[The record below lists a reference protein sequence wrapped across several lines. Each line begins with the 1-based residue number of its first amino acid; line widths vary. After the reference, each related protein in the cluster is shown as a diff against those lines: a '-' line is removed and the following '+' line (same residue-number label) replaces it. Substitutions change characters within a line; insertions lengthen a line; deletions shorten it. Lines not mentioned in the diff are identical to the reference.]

1 MIFWSYSTAPPDCS
15 LTRQSETAGRDLG
28 VWDSGA
34 EPFRLQKTAVHT
46 SPADAGFVCLL
57 SQVSSS
63 LAPGLS
69 PSGSRAF
76 RPLLPFG
83 SACSSFLL
91 NVSTTRIHGWIGRGT
106 GVYPREDN
114 HAVLVASLRFRHGYR
129 LAVHTLA
136 ALPPGLPGQAS
147 ELYYENV
154 R

>member
-1 MIFWSYSTAPPDCS
+1 MFLWCYSTAPPDCS

-91 NVSTTRIHGWIGRGT
+91 NVSTTRIHGWMGRGT
-106 GVYPREDN
+106 GVSPREDN
-114 HAVLVASLRFRHGYR
+114 PRRSVRSV
-129 LAVHTLA
+129 TLA
-136 ALPPGLPGQAS
+136 LIPPGISSRGSHLGGRAARTARAGFGVI
-147 ELYYENV
+147 L
-154 R
+154 